1 VQSLDPMFDKAVE
14 VGWTFQAD
22 GPVMGPPVVAGS
34 GDTVYVATT
43 SGTVSAIQPGGLGDP
58 GTQLWSY
65 RVGGAVQGGLAVYN
79 GVAYVGC
86 DNGYLYAIDITSQE
100 LRWKHKVGAAIKST
114 IVAKDRLV
122 YFGTLDHHVY
132 ALHA

>member
-1 VQSLDPMFDKAVE
+1 MEEIPERRTAVLE
-14 VGWTFQAD
+14 GARLGETEAQA
-22 GPVMGPPVVAGS
+22 

-43 SGTVSAIQPGGLGDP
+43 RGTVYAIQPGGLGNP

-86 DNGYLYAIDITSQE
+86 ADGYVYAIDILSQE
-100 LRWKHKVGAAIKST
+100 LRWQYKVGGPVAAT
-114 IVAKDRLV
+114 IVAKAGLV
-122 YFGTLDHHVY
+122 YVGTLDNQVY